1 MMLPN
6 KLQDKINARAEEDS
20 LRSLGLRQDLLDFSS
35 NDYLGFSRSK
45 KIYDKACSILKQ
57 HNYQANGATGSR
69 LLTAN
74 HPLYLDTE
82 KQIASFHN
90 SPSALI
96 FNSGYDANIGFFSS
110 VPQRG
115 DVILYD
121 VLCHA
126 SIRDG
131 IAMSHA
137 KGHKFT
143 HNNVQALEALLEAQ
157 QTPSNTRSEIYV
169 VTEAVF
175 SMDGDMPPLKTIAS
189 LCKKY
194 SAYLIVDQAHA
205 TGVIGPQGKGL
216 VQELGLED
224 LIFARIV
231 TFGKALGC
239 HGAAILGSGK
249 LKGYLVNFA
258 RSFIYTTALPPHTI
272 ATIGAAYSELGDNSD
287 VIKKLQN
294 NISLLQKGIVDAQLT
309 SYFIPSQSAIH
320 CCIIKGNKATKD
332 ISLLLQQNK
341 FDVKAILSP
350 TVPKGQE
357 RLRICL
363 HSYNTKEDITTLVRF
378 LKEFLTP

>member
-1 MMLPN
+1 MLPK
-6 KLQDKINARAEEDS
+6 KLQDKIDARARDSS
-20 LRSLGLRQDLLDFSS
+20 LRSLGFRQDLIDFSS

-45 KIYDKACSILKQ
+45 EIYNKASSILKQ

-82 KQIASFHN
+82 KQIATFHKT
-90 SPSALI
+90 PSALI

-121 VLCHA
+121 ALCHA

-131 IAMSHA
+131 IAMSHTKA
-137 KGHKFT
+137 YKFA
-143 HNNVQALEALLEAQ
+143 HNNLQALEALLEAQ
-157 QTPSNTRSEIYV
+157 NSSSKTGPEIYV

-175 SMDGDMPPLKTIAS
+175 SMDGDRPALKEVAN

-205 TGVIGPQGKGL
+205 TGVIGPKGKGL
-216 VQELGLED
+216 VQELALED
-224 LIFARIV
+224 LVFARIV

-239 HGAAILGSGK
+239 HGAAVLGSCE
-249 LKGYLVNFA
+249 LKSYLINFA
-258 RSFIYTTALPPHTI
+258 RSFIYTTALPPHTL
-272 ATIGAAYSELGDNSD
+272 ATIGAAYRELEHNSD
-287 VIKKLQN
+287 AIKKLQD
-294 NISLLQKGIVDAQLT
+294 NISTLQKSILDAQLT
-309 SYFIPSQSAIH
+309 PHFIPSQSAIH
-320 CCIIKGNKATKD
+320 CCVIKGNKATKD
-332 ISLLLQQNK
+332 VAALLQQNK

-363 HSYNTKEDITTLVRF
+363 HSYNKKEDIKALVAL
-378 LKEFLTP
+378 LKECLTP

>member
-1 MMLPN
+1 MLPK
-6 KLQDKINARAEEDS
+6 KLQDKIDARARDSS
-20 LRSLGLRQDLLDFSS
+20 LRSLGFRQDLIDFSS

-45 KIYDKACSILKQ
+45 EIYNKACSILKQ

-82 KQIASFHN
+82 KQIATFHKT
-90 SPSALI
+90 PSALI

-121 VLCHA
+121 ALCHA

-137 KGHKFT
+137 KAYKFA
-143 HNNVQALEALLEAQ
+143 HNNLQALEALLEAQ
-157 QTPSNTRSEIYV
+157 NSSSKTGPEIYV

-175 SMDGDMPPLKTIAS
+175 SMDGDMPPLKAIAS
-189 LCKKY
+189 LCEKY
-194 SAYLIVDQAHA
+194 SAYLVVDQAHA
-205 TGVIGPQGKGL
+205 TGVIGPKGKGL
-216 VQELGLED
+216 VQELALED
-224 LIFARIV
+224 LVFARIV

-239 HGAAILGSGK
+239 HGAAVLGSCE
-249 LKGYLVNFA
+249 LKSYLINFA
-258 RSFIYTTALPPHTI
+258 RSFIYTTALPPHTL
-272 ATIGAAYSELGDNSD
+272 ATIGAAYRELEHNSD
-287 VIKKLQN
+287 AIKKLQD
-294 NISLLQKGIVDAQLT
+294 NISTLQKSILDAQLT
-309 SYFIPSQSAIH
+309 PHFIPSQSAIH
-320 CCIIKGNKATKD
+320 CCVIKGNKATKD
-332 ISLLLQQNK
+332 VSALLQQNK

-363 HSYNTKEDITTLVRF
+363 HSFNKKEDIIALVRL

>member
-1 MMLPN
+1 MLPK
-6 KLQDKINARAEEDS
+6 KLQDKIDARARDSS
-20 LRSLGLRQDLLDFSS
+20 LRSLGFRQDLIDFSS

-45 KIYDKACSILKQ
+45 EIYNKACSILKQ

-82 KQIASFHN
+82 KQIATFHKT
-90 SPSALI
+90 PSALI

-121 VLCHA
+121 ALCHA

-137 KGHKFT
+137 KGYKFT
-143 HNNVQALEALLEAQ
+143 HNNLQGLEALLEAQ
-157 QTPSNTRSEIYV
+157 NTSSKTGPEIYV

-175 SMDGDMPPLKTIAS
+175 SMDGDMPPLKAIAS
-189 LCKKY
+189 LCEKY
-194 SAYLIVDQAHA
+194 SAYLVVDQAHA
-205 TGVIGPQGKGL
+205 TGVIGPKGKGL
-216 VQELGLED
+216 VQELALED
-224 LIFARIV
+224 LVFARIV

-239 HGAAILGSGK
+239 HGAAVLGSCE
-249 LKGYLVNFA
+249 LKSYLINFA
-258 RSFIYTTALPPHTI
+258 RSFIYTTALPPHTL
-272 ATIGAAYSELGDNSD
+272 ATIGAAYRELEHNSD
-287 VIKKLQN
+287 AIKKLQD
-294 NISLLQKGIVDAQLT
+294 NISTLQKSILDAQLT
-309 SYFIPSQSAIH
+309 PHFIPSQSAIH
-320 CCIIKGNKATKD
+320 CCVIKGNKATKD
-332 ISLLLQQNK
+332 VSALLQQNK

-363 HSYNTKEDITTLVRF
+363 HSFNKKEDIIALVRL

>member
-1 MMLPN
+1 MLPK
-6 KLQDKINARAEEDS
+6 KLQDKIDARASDSS

-35 NDYLGFSRSK
+35 NDYLGFSSSK
-45 KIYDKACSILKQ
+45 KMYNKACSVLKQ
-57 HNYQANGATGSR
+57 HNYQVNGATGSR

-90 SPSALI
+90 TPSALI

-121 VLCHA
+121 ALCHA

-137 KGHKFT
+137 KGHKFA
-143 HNNVQALEALLEAQ
+143 HNNLQGLEALLEDQ
-157 QTPSNTRSEIYV
+157 NTPGKIRPEIYV

-175 SMDGDMPPLKTIAS
+175 SMDGDRPALKELAN

-205 TGVIGPQGKGL
+205 TGVIGPKGKGL
-216 VQELGLED
+216 VQELVLED
-224 LIFARIV
+224 LVFARIV

-239 HGAAILGSGK
+239 HGAAILGSCE
-249 LKGYLVNFA
+249 LKSYLINFA
-258 RSFIYTTALPPHTI
+258 RSFIYTTALPPHTL
-272 ATIGAAYSELGDNSD
+272 ATIEAAYSELEHNSD
-287 VIKKLQN
+287 AIKKLQD
-294 NISLLQKGIVDAQLT
+294 NISTLQKSILDAQLT
-309 SYFIPSQSAIH
+309 PHFIPSQSAIH
-320 CCIIKGNKATKD
+320 CCVIKGNKATKD
-332 ISLLLQQNK
+332 VAALLQQNK

-363 HSYNTKEDITTLVRF
+363 HSFNKKEDIIALVRL

>member
-1 MMLPN
+1 MLPK
-6 KLQDKINARAEEDS
+6 KLQDKIETRAEEHS

-45 KIYDKACSILKQ
+45 KMYNKACSILKQ
-57 HNYQANGATGSR
+57 YNYQANGATGSR

-82 KQIASFHN
+82 KQIATFHN
-90 SPSALI
+90 TPTALI

-121 VLCHA
+121 ALCHA

-131 IAMSHA
+131 ISMSHA
-137 KGHKFT
+137 KGYKFA
-143 HNNVQALEALLEAQ
+143 HNNLQGLEALLETQKKTNKTNA
-157 QTPSNTRSEIYV
+157 EIYV

-175 SMDGDMPPLKTIAS
+175 SMDGDIPPLKAVAT
-189 LCKKY
+189 LCKKHN
-194 SAYLIVDQAHA
+194 AYLIVDQAHA
-205 TGVIGPQGKGL
+205 TGVIGPKGKGL
-216 VQELGLED
+216 VQELDLED
-224 LIFARIV
+224 LVFARIV

-239 HGAAILGSGK
+239 HGAAILGSGE
-249 LKGYLVNFA
+249 LKSYLINFA
-258 RSFIYTTALPPHTI
+258 RSFIYTTALPPHTL
-272 ATIGAAYSELGDNSD
+272 ATIGAAYNKLEDNSD
-287 VIKKLQN
+287 AIKKLQD
-294 NISLLQKGIVDAQLT
+294 NISTLQKGILDTQLT
-309 SYFIPSQSAIH
+309 PYFIPSQSAIH
-320 CCIIKGNKATKD
+320 CCVIKGNKATKD
-332 ISLLLQQNK
+332 IAALLQQNK

-363 HSYNTKEDITTLVRF
+363 HSYNTKEDITALVRL
-378 LKEFLTP
+378 LKEFLTS

>member
-1 MMLPN
+1 MLPK
-6 KLQDKINARAEEDS
+6 KLQDKIDARARDSS
-20 LRSLGLRQDLLDFSS
+20 LRSLGFRQDLIDFSR

-45 KIYDKACSILKQ
+45 EIYNKACSILKQ

-82 KQIASFHN
+82 KQIATFHKT
-90 SPSALI
+90 PSALI

-121 VLCHA
+121 ALCHA

-137 KGHKFT
+137 KGYKFP
-143 HNNVQALEALLEAQ
+143 HNNLQGLEALLEAQ
-157 QTPSNTRSEIYV
+157 NTSSKTGTEIYV

-175 SMDGDMPPLKTIAS
+175 SMDGDMPPLKAIAS
-189 LCKKY
+189 LCEKY
-194 SAYLIVDQAHA
+194 SAYLVVDQAHA
-205 TGVIGPQGKGL
+205 TGVIGPKGKGL
-216 VQELGLED
+216 VQELALED
-224 LIFARIV
+224 LVFARIV

-239 HGAAILGSGK
+239 HGAAVLGSCE
-249 LKGYLVNFA
+249 LKSYLINFA
-258 RSFIYTTALPPHTI
+258 RSFIYTTALPPHTL
-272 ATIGAAYSELGDNSD
+272 ATIGAAYRELEHNSD
-287 VIKKLQN
+287 AIKKLQD
-294 NISLLQKGIVDAQLT
+294 NISTLQKSILDAQLT
-309 SYFIPSQSAIH
+309 PHFIPSQSAIH
-320 CCIIKGNKATKD
+320 CCVIKGNKATKD
-332 ISLLLQQNK
+332 VAALLQQNK

-363 HSYNTKEDITTLVRF
+363 HSYNKKEDIKALVAL
-378 LKEFLTP
+378 LKECLTP

>member
-320 CCIIKGNKATKD
+320 CCIVKGNKATKD

>member
-1 MMLPN
+1 MLPK
-6 KLQDKINARAEEDS
+6 KLQDKIETRAEEHS

-45 KIYDKACSILKQ
+45 KMYNKACSILKQ
-57 HNYQANGATGSR
+57 YNYQANGATGSR

-82 KQIASFHN
+82 KQIATFHN
-90 SPSALI
+90 TPTALI

-121 VLCHA
+121 ALCHA

-131 IAMSHA
+131 ISMSHA
-137 KGHKFT
+137 KGYKFA
-143 HNNVQALEALLEAQ
+143 HNNLQGLEALLETQKKTNKTNA
-157 QTPSNTRSEIYV
+157 EIYV

-175 SMDGDMPPLKTIAS
+175 SMDGDIPPLKAVAT
-189 LCKKY
+189 LCKKHN
-194 SAYLIVDQAHA
+194 AYLIVDQAHA
-205 TGVIGPQGKGL
+205 TGVIGPKGKGL
-216 VQELGLED
+216 VQELDLED
-224 LIFARIV
+224 LVFARIV

-239 HGAAILGSGK
+239 HGAAILGSGE
-249 LKGYLVNFA
+249 LKSYLINFA
-258 RSFIYTTALPPHTI
+258 RSFIYTTALPPHTL
-272 ATIGAAYSELGDNSD
+272 ATIGAAYRELEHNSD
-287 VIKKLQN
+287 AIKKLQD
-294 NISLLQKGIVDAQLT
+294 NISTLQKSILDAQLT
-309 SYFIPSQSAIH
+309 PHFIPSQSAIH
-320 CCIIKGNKATKD
+320 CCVIKGNKATKD
-332 ISLLLQQNK
+332 VAALLQQNK

-363 HSYNTKEDITTLVRF
+363 HSYNKKEDIKALVAL
-378 LKEFLTP
+378 LKECLTP

>member
-1 MMLPN
+1 MLPK
-6 KLQDKINARAEEDS
+6 KLQDKIETRAEEHS

-45 KIYDKACSILKQ
+45 KMYNKACSILKQ
-57 HNYQANGATGSR
+57 YNYQANGATGSR

-82 KQIASFHN
+82 KQIATFHN
-90 SPSALI
+90 TPTALI

-121 VLCHA
+121 ALCHA

-131 IAMSHA
+131 ISMSHA
-137 KGHKFT
+137 KGYKFA
-143 HNNVQALEALLEAQ
+143 HNNLQGLEALLETQKKTNKTNA
-157 QTPSNTRSEIYV
+157 EIYV

-175 SMDGDMPPLKTIAS
+175 SMDGDIPPLKAVAT
-189 LCKKY
+189 LCKKHN
-194 SAYLIVDQAHA
+194 AYLIVDQAHA
-205 TGVIGPQGKGL
+205 TGVIGPKGKGL
-216 VQELGLED
+216 VQELDLED
-224 LIFARIV
+224 LVFASIV

-239 HGAAILGSGK
+239 HGAAILGSGE
-249 LKGYLVNFA
+249 LKSYLINFA
-258 RSFIYTTALPPHTI
+258 RSFIYTTALPPHTL
-272 ATIGAAYSELGDNSD
+272 ATIGAAYSKLEDNSD
-287 VIKKLQN
+287 AIKKLQD
-294 NISLLQKGIVDAQLT
+294 NISTLQKGILDTQLT
-309 SYFIPSQSAIH
+309 PYFIPSQSAIH
-320 CCIIKGNKATKD
+320 CCVIKGNKATKD
-332 ISLLLQQNK
+332 ISTLLQQNK

-363 HSYNTKEDITTLVRF
+363 HSYNTKEDITALVRL
-378 LKEFLTP
+378 LKEFLTS

>member
-1 MMLPN
+1 MLPK
-6 KLQDKINARAEEDS
+6 KLQDKIDARASDSS

-35 NDYLGFSRSK
+35 NDYLGFSSSK
-45 KIYDKACSILKQ
+45 KMYNKACSVLKQ
-57 HNYQANGATGSR
+57 HNYQVNGATGSR

-90 SPSALI
+90 TPSALI

-121 VLCHA
+121 ALCHA

-137 KGHKFT
+137 KGHKFA
-143 HNNVQALEALLEAQ
+143 HNNLQGLEALLEAQ
-157 QTPSNTRSEIYV
+157 NTPSKIHPEIYV

-175 SMDGDMPPLKTIAS
+175 SMDGDRPALKELAN

-205 TGVIGPQGKGL
+205 TGVIGPNGKGL
-216 VQELGLED
+216 VQELVLED
-224 LIFARIV
+224 LVFARIV

-239 HGAAILGSGK
+239 HGAAILGSCE
-249 LKGYLVNFA
+249 LKSYLINFA
-258 RSFIYTTALPPHTI
+258 RSFIYTTALPPHTLS
-272 ATIGAAYSELGDNSD
+272 TIGAAYSELEHNSD
-287 VIKKLQN
+287 AIKKLQD
-294 NISLLQKGIVDAQLT
+294 NISTLQKCILDAQLT

-320 CCIIKGNKATKD
+320 CCVIKGNKATKD
-332 ISLLLQQNK
+332 VSALLQQNK

-363 HSYNTKEDITTLVRF
+363 HSFNKKEDIIALVRL

>member
-1 MMLPN
+1 MLPK
-6 KLQDKINARAEEDS
+6 KLQDKIDARARDSS
-20 LRSLGLRQDLLDFSS
+20 LRSLGFRQDLIDFSS

-45 KIYDKACSILKQ
+45 EIYNKACSILKQ

-82 KQIASFHN
+82 KQIATFHKT
-90 SPSALI
+90 PSALI

-121 VLCHA
+121 ALCHA

-131 IAMSHA
+131 IAMSHTKA
-137 KGHKFT
+137 YKFA
-143 HNNVQALEALLEAQ
+143 HNNLQALEALLEAQ
-157 QTPSNTRSEIYV
+157 NSSSKTGPEIYV

-175 SMDGDMPPLKTIAS
+175 SMDGDRPALKELAN

-205 TGVIGPQGKGL
+205 TGVIGPKGKGL
-216 VQELGLED
+216 VQELALED
-224 LIFARIV
+224 LVFARIV

-239 HGAAILGSGK
+239 HGAAVLGSCE
-249 LKGYLVNFA
+249 LKSYLINFA
-258 RSFIYTTALPPHTI
+258 RSFIYTTALPPHTL
-272 ATIGAAYSELGDNSD
+272 ATIGAAYRELEHNSD
-287 VIKKLQN
+287 AIKKLQD
-294 NISLLQKGIVDAQLT
+294 NISTLQKSILDAQLT
-309 SYFIPSQSAIH
+309 PHFIPSQSAIH
-320 CCIIKGNKATKD
+320 CCVIKGNKATKD
-332 ISLLLQQNK
+332 VAALLQQNK

-363 HSYNTKEDITTLVRF
+363 HSYNKKEDIKALVAL
-378 LKEFLTP
+378 LKECLTP

>member
-1 MMLPN
+1 MLPK
-6 KLQDKINARAEEDS
+6 KLQDKIDARARDSS
-20 LRSLGLRQDLLDFSS
+20 LRSLGFRQDLIDFSS

-45 KIYDKACSILKQ
+45 EIYNKDSSILKQ

-82 KQIASFHN
+82 KQIATFHKT
-90 SPSALI
+90 PSALI

-121 VLCHA
+121 ALCHA

-137 KGHKFT
+137 KAYEFA
-143 HNNVQALEALLEAQ
+143 HNNLQALEALLEAQ
-157 QTPSNTRSEIYV
+157 NSSSKTGPEIYV

-175 SMDGDMPPLKTIAS
+175 SMDGDRPALKEVAN

-205 TGVIGPQGKGL
+205 TGVIGPKGKGL
-216 VQELGLED
+216 VQELALED
-224 LIFARIV
+224 LVFARIV

-239 HGAAILGSGK
+239 HGAAILGSCE
-249 LKGYLVNFA
+249 LKSYLINFA
-258 RSFIYTTALPPHTI
+258 RSFIYTTALPPHTL
-272 ATIGAAYSELGDNSD
+272 ATIGAAYRELEHNSD
-287 VIKKLQN
+287 AIKKLQD
-294 NISLLQKGIVDAQLT
+294 NISTLQMSILDAQLT
-309 SYFIPSQSAIH
+309 PHFIPSQSAIH
-320 CCIIKGNKATKD
+320 CCVIKGNKATKD
-332 ISLLLQQNK
+332 VAALLQQNK

-363 HSYNTKEDITTLVRF
+363 HSYNKKEDIKALVAL
-378 LKEFLTP
+378 LKECLTP

>member
-1 MMLPN
+1 MLPK
-6 KLQDKINARAEEDS
+6 KLQDKIETRAEEHS

-45 KIYDKACSILKQ
+45 KMYNKACSILKQ
-57 HNYQANGATGSR
+57 YNYQANGATGSR

-82 KQIASFHN
+82 KQIATFHN
-90 SPSALI
+90 TPTALI

-121 VLCHA
+121 ALCHA

-131 IAMSHA
+131 ISMSHA
-137 KGHKFT
+137 KGYKFA
-143 HNNVQALEALLEAQ
+143 HNNLQGLEALLETQKKTNKTNA
-157 QTPSNTRSEIYV
+157 EIYV

-175 SMDGDMPPLKTIAS
+175 SMDGDIPPLKAVAT
-189 LCKKY
+189 LCKKHN
-194 SAYLIVDQAHA
+194 AYLIVDQAHA
-205 TGVIGPQGKGL
+205 TGVIGPKGKGL
-216 VQELGLED
+216 VQELDLED
-224 LIFARIV
+224 LVFARIV

-239 HGAAILGSGK
+239 HGAAILGSGE
-249 LKGYLVNFA
+249 LKSYLINFA
-258 RSFIYTTALPPHTI
+258 RSFIYTTALPPHTL
-272 ATIGAAYSELGDNSD
+272 ATIGAAYSKLEDNSD
-287 VIKKLQN
+287 AIKKLQD
-294 NISLLQKGIVDAQLT
+294 NISTLQKGILDTQLT
-309 SYFIPSQSAIH
+309 PYFIPSQSAIH
-320 CCIIKGNKATKD
+320 CCVIKGNKATKD
-332 ISLLLQQNK
+332 ISTLLQQNK

-363 HSYNTKEDITTLVRF
+363 HSYNTKEDITALVRL
-378 LKEFLTP
+378 LKEFLTS

>member
-1 MMLPN
+1 MLPK
-6 KLQDKINARAEEDS
+6 KLQDKIDARARDSS
-20 LRSLGLRQDLLDFSS
+20 LRSLGFRQDLIDFSS

-45 KIYDKACSILKQ
+45 EIYNKACSILKQ

-82 KQIASFHN
+82 KQIATFHKT
-90 SPSALI
+90 PSALI

-121 VLCHA
+121 ALCHA

-131 IAMSHA
+131 IAISHA
-137 KGHKFT
+137 KGYKFP
-143 HNNVQALEALLEAQ
+143 HNNLQGLEALLEAQ
-157 QTPSNTRSEIYV
+157 NTSSKTGTEIYV

-175 SMDGDMPPLKTIAS
+175 SMDGDMPPLKAIAS
-189 LCKKY
+189 LCEKY
-194 SAYLIVDQAHA
+194 SAYLVVDQAHA
-205 TGVIGPQGKGL
+205 TGVIGPKGKGL
-216 VQELGLED
+216 VQELALED
-224 LIFARIV
+224 LVFARIV

-239 HGAAILGSGK
+239 HGAAVLGSCE
-249 LKGYLVNFA
+249 LKSYLINFA
-258 RSFIYTTALPPHTI
+258 RSFIYTTALPPHTL
-272 ATIGAAYSELGDNSD
+272 ATIGAAYRELEHNSD
-287 VIKKLQN
+287 AIKKLQD
-294 NISLLQKGIVDAQLT
+294 NISTLQKSILDAQLT
-309 SYFIPSQSAIH
+309 PHFIPSQSAIH
-320 CCIIKGNKATKD
+320 CCVIKGNKATKD
-332 ISLLLQQNK
+332 VAALLQQNK

-363 HSYNTKEDITTLVRF
+363 HSYNKKEDIKALVAL
-378 LKEFLTP
+378 LKECLTP

>member
-1 MMLPN
+1 MLPK
-6 KLQDKINARAEEDS
+6 KLQDKIDARARDSS
-20 LRSLGLRQDLLDFSS
+20 LRSLGFRQDLIDFSS

-45 KIYDKACSILKQ
+45 EIYNKASSILKQ

-82 KQIASFHN
+82 KQIATFHKT
-90 SPSALI
+90 PSALI

-121 VLCHA
+121 ALCHA

-131 IAMSHA
+131 IAMSHTKA
-137 KGHKFT
+137 YKFA
-143 HNNVQALEALLEAQ
+143 HNNLQALEALLEAQ
-157 QTPSNTRSEIYV
+157 NSSSKTGPEIYV

-175 SMDGDMPPLKTIAS
+175 SMDGDRPALKEVAN

-205 TGVIGPQGKGL
+205 TGVIGPKGKGL
-216 VQELGLED
+216 VQELALED
-224 LIFARIV
+224 LVFARIV

-239 HGAAILGSGK
+239 HGAAVLGSCE
-249 LKGYLVNFA
+249 LKSYLINFA
-258 RSFIYTTALPPHTI
+258 RSFIYTTALPPHTL
-272 ATIGAAYSELGDNSD
+272 ATIGAAYRELEHNSD
-287 VIKKLQN
+287 AIKKLQD
-294 NISLLQKGIVDAQLT
+294 NISTLQMSILDAQLT
-309 SYFIPSQSAIH
+309 PHFIPSQSAIH
-320 CCIIKGNKATKD
+320 CCVIKGNKATKD
-332 ISLLLQQNK
+332 VAALLQQNK

-363 HSYNTKEDITTLVRF
+363 HSYNKKEDIKALVAL
-378 LKEFLTP
+378 LKECLTP

>member
-1 MMLPN
+1 MLPK
-6 KLQDKINARAEEDS
+6 KLQDKIDARARDSS
-20 LRSLGLRQDLLDFSS
+20 LRSLGFRQDLIDFSS

-45 KIYDKACSILKQ
+45 EIYNKACSILKQ

-82 KQIASFHN
+82 KQIATFHKT
-90 SPSALI
+90 PSALI

-121 VLCHA
+121 ALCHA

-137 KGHKFT
+137 KGHKFL
-143 HNNVQALEALLEAQ
+143 HNNLKVLENLLVTQ
-157 QTPSNTRSEIYV
+157 QQVKNKSAEIYV

-175 SMDGDMPPLKTIAS
+175 SMDGDIPPLKAIAS
-189 LCKKY
+189 LCEKY

-205 TGVIGPQGKGL
+205 TGVIGPKGKGL
-216 VQELGLED
+216 VQELALED
-224 LIFARIV
+224 LVFARIV

-239 HGAAILGSGK
+239 HGAAILGSCE
-249 LKGYLVNFA
+249 LKSYLINFA
-258 RSFIYTTALPPHTI
+258 RSFIYTTALPPHTL
-272 ATIGAAYSELGDNSD
+272 ATIGAAYRELEHNSD
-287 VIKKLQN
+287 AIKKLQD
-294 NISLLQKGIVDAQLT
+294 NISTLQMSILDAQLT
-309 SYFIPSQSAIH
+309 PHFIPSQSAIH
-320 CCIIKGNKATKD
+320 CCVIKGNKATKD
-332 ISLLLQQNK
+332 VAALLQQNK

-363 HSYNTKEDITTLVRF
+363 HSYNKKEDIKALVAL
-378 LKEFLTP
+378 LKECLTP

>member
-1 MMLPN
+1 MLPK
-6 KLQDKINARAEEDS
+6 KLQDKIETRAEEHS

-45 KIYDKACSILKQ
+45 KMYNKACSILKQ
-57 HNYQANGATGSR
+57 YNYQANGATGSR

-82 KQIASFHN
+82 KQIATFHN
-90 SPSALI
+90 TPTALI

-121 VLCHA
+121 ALCHA

-131 IAMSHA
+131 ISMSHA
-137 KGHKFT
+137 KGYKFA
-143 HNNVQALEALLEAQ
+143 HNNLQGLEALLETQKKTNKTNA
-157 QTPSNTRSEIYV
+157 EIYV

-175 SMDGDMPPLKTIAS
+175 SMDGDTPPLKAVAT
-189 LCKKY
+189 LCKKHN
-194 SAYLIVDQAHA
+194 AYLIVDQAHA
-205 TGVIGPQGKGL
+205 TGVIGPKGKGL
-216 VQELGLED
+216 VQELDLED
-224 LIFARIV
+224 LVFARIV

-239 HGAAILGSGK
+239 HGAAILGSGE
-249 LKGYLVNFA
+249 LKSYLINFA
-258 RSFIYTTALPPHTI
+258 RSFIYTTALPPHTL
-272 ATIGAAYSELGDNSD
+272 ATIGAAYSKLEDNSD
-287 VIKKLQN
+287 AIKKLQD
-294 NISLLQKGIVDAQLT
+294 NISTLQKGILDTQLT
-309 SYFIPSQSAIH
+309 PYFIPSQSAIH
-320 CCIIKGNKATKD
+320 CCVIKGNKATKD
-332 ISLLLQQNK
+332 IAALLQQNK

-363 HSYNTKEDITTLVRF
+363 HSYNTKEDITALVRL
-378 LKEFLTP
+378 LKEFLTS

>member
-1 MMLPN
+1 MLPN
-6 KLQDKINARAEEDS
+6 KLQDKIDARVKDNS
-20 LRSLGLRQDLLDFSS
+20 LRSLDVRQDLIDFSS

-45 KIYDKACSILKQ
+45 KIYDAASATLKKLQ
-57 HNYQANGATGSR
+57 HQVNGATGSR

-74 HPLYLDTE
+74 HPLYHVTE
-82 KQIASFHN
+82 KQIARFHN

-121 VLCHA
+121 RLCHA

-131 IAMSHA
+131 ITMSHA
-137 KGHKFT
+137 KGHKFA
-143 HNNVQALEALLEAQ
+143 HNNLQALEVLLKAHKQSSKTGAEM
-157 QTPSNTRSEIYV
+157 YV

-175 SMDGDMPPLKTIAS
+175 SMDGDIPPLNAIAT
-189 LCKKY
+189 LCKKHK
-194 SAYLIVDQAHA
+194 AFLIVDQAHA
-205 TGVIGPQGKGL
+205 TGVVGPKGKGL
-216 VQELGLED
+216 IQELAIED

-239 HGAAILGSGK
+239 HGAAILASGE
-249 LKGYLVNFA
+249 LKNYLVNFA
-258 RSFIYTTALPPHTI
+258 RSFIYTTALPAHAL
-272 ATIGAAYSELGDNSD
+272 ATIGAAYTELENNSD

-294 NISLLQKGIVDAQLT
+294 NITLLQGCIIKEHLT
-309 SYFIPSQSAIH
+309 PYFIKSTSAIH
-320 CCIIKGNKATKD
+320 SCVIKGNKATKD
-332 ISLLLQQNK
+332 ISALLRQNK

-363 HSYNTKEDITTLVRF
+363 HSYNTKEDITTLVRL

>member
-1 MMLPN
+1 MLPK
-6 KLQDKINARAEEDS
+6 KLQDKIDARARDSS
-20 LRSLGLRQDLLDFSS
+20 LRSLGFRQDLIDFSS

-45 KIYDKACSILKQ
+45 EIYNKACSILKQ

-82 KQIASFHN
+82 KEIATSQKT
-90 SPSALI
+90 PSALI

-121 VLCHA
+121 ALCHA

-137 KGHKFT
+137 KGYKFP
-143 HNNVQALEALLEAQ
+143 HNNLQGLEALLEAQ
-157 QTPSNTRSEIYV
+157 NTSSKTGTEIYV

-175 SMDGDMPPLKTIAS
+175 SMDGDMPPLKAIAS
-189 LCKKY
+189 LCEKY
-194 SAYLIVDQAHA
+194 SVYLVVDQAHA
-205 TGVIGPQGKGL
+205 TGVIGPKGKGL
-216 VQELGLED
+216 VQELALED
-224 LIFARIV
+224 LVFARIV

-239 HGAAILGSGK
+239 HGAAVLGSCE
-249 LKGYLVNFA
+249 LKSYLINFA
-258 RSFIYTTALPPHTI
+258 RSFIYTTALPPHTL
-272 ATIGAAYSELGDNSD
+272 ATIGAAYRELEHNSD
-287 VIKKLQN
+287 AIKKLQD
-294 NISLLQKGIVDAQLT
+294 NISTLQKSILDAQLT
-309 SYFIPSQSAIH
+309 PHFIPSQSAIH
-320 CCIIKGNKATKD
+320 CCVIKGNKATKD
-332 ISLLLQQNK
+332 VAALLQQNK

-363 HSYNTKEDITTLVRF
+363 HSYNKKEDIKALVAL
-378 LKEFLTP
+378 LKECLTP

>member
-239 HGAAILGSGK
+239 HGAAILASGE

-294 NISLLQKGIVDAQLT
+294 NISLLQKGIVDAQLS

-332 ISLLLQQNK
+332 ISSLLQQNK

>member
-6 KLQDKINARAEEDS
+6 KLQDKIDARAKDNS
-20 LRSLGLRQDLLDFSS
+20 LRNLGLSQDLQDFSS

-45 KIYDKACSILKQ
+45 KIYNKACDILKQ
-57 HNYQANGATGSR
+57 HDFQVNGATGSR

-90 SPSALI
+90 SPTALI
-96 FNSGYDANIGFFSS
+96 FNSGYAANIGFFSS

-121 VLCHA
+121 ALCHA

-137 KGHKFT
+137 KGHKYL
-143 HNNVQALEALLEAQ
+143 HNNLKALENLLVAQ
-157 QTPSNTRSEIYV
+157 QQVKNKTAEIYV

-175 SMDGDMPPLKTIAS
+175 SMDGDMPPLKAIAS
-189 LCKKY
+189 LCEKY

-205 TGVIGPQGKGL
+205 TGVIGPKGKGL

-224 LIFARIV
+224 VIFARIV
-231 TFGKALGC
+231 TFGKAIGC
-239 HGAAILGSGK
+239 HGAAILGSCE
-249 LKGYLVNFA
+249 LKNYLINFA
-258 RSFIYTTALPPHTI
+258 RSFIYTTALPPHTV
-272 ATIGAAYSELGDNSD
+272 ATIRAAYSELEQNSD
-287 VIKKLQN
+287 AIKKLQN
-294 NISLLQKGIVDAQLT
+294 NISYLKARIAKEQLT
-309 SYFIPSQSAIH
+309 PYFISSQSAIH

-332 ISLLLQQNK
+332 ISALLQQNK
-341 FDVKAILSP
+341 FDVKPILSP
-350 TVPKGQE
+350 TVPRGQE
-357 RLRICL
+357 RLRICV
-363 HSYNTKEDITTLVRF
+363 HSYTKKEDITTLVRL

>member
-1 MMLPN
+1 MMPK
-6 KLQDKINARAEEDS
+6 KLQDKIETRAEEHS

-45 KIYDKACSILKQ
+45 KMYNKACSILKQ
-57 HNYQANGATGSR
+57 YNYQANGATGSR

-82 KQIASFHN
+82 KQIATFHN
-90 SPSALI
+90 TPTALI

-121 VLCHA
+121 ALCHA

-131 IAMSHA
+131 ISMSHA
-137 KGHKFT
+137 KGYKFA
-143 HNNVQALEALLEAQ
+143 HNNLQGLEALLETQKKTNKTNA
-157 QTPSNTRSEIYV
+157 EIYV

-175 SMDGDMPPLKTIAS
+175 SMDGDIPPLKAVAT
-189 LCKKY
+189 LCKKHN
-194 SAYLIVDQAHA
+194 AYLIVDQAHA
-205 TGVIGPQGKGL
+205 TGVIGPKGKGL
-216 VQELGLED
+216 VQELDLED
-224 LIFARIV
+224 LVFARIV

-239 HGAAILGSGK
+239 HGAAILGSGE
-249 LKGYLVNFA
+249 LKSYLINFA
-258 RSFIYTTALPPHTI
+258 RSFIYTTALPPHTL
-272 ATIGAAYSELGDNSD
+272 ATIGAAYSKLEDNSD
-287 VIKKLQN
+287 AIKKLQD
-294 NISLLQKGIVDAQLT
+294 NISTLQKGILDTQLT
-309 SYFIPSQSAIH
+309 PYFIPSQSAIH
-320 CCIIKGNKATKD
+320 CCVIKGNKATKD
-332 ISLLLQQNK
+332 ISTLLQQNK

-363 HSYNTKEDITTLVRF
+363 HSYNTKEDITALVRL
-378 LKEFLTP
+378 LKEFLTS

>member
-1 MMLPN
+1 MLPK
-6 KLQDKINARAEEDS
+6 KLQDKIDARARDSS
-20 LRSLGLRQDLLDFSS
+20 LRSLGFRQDLIDFSS

-45 KIYDKACSILKQ
+45 EIYNKACSILKQ

-82 KQIASFHN
+82 KQIATFHKT
-90 SPSALI
+90 PSALI

-121 VLCHA
+121 ALCHA

-137 KGHKFT
+137 KAYKFA
-143 HNNVQALEALLEAQ
+143 HNNLQALEALLEAQ
-157 QTPSNTRSEIYV
+157 NSSSKTGPEIYV

-175 SMDGDMPPLKTIAS
+175 SMDGDMPPLKAIAS
-189 LCKKY
+189 LCEKY
-194 SAYLIVDQAHA
+194 SAYLVVDQAHA
-205 TGVIGPQGKGL
+205 TGVIGPKGKGL
-216 VQELGLED
+216 VQELALED
-224 LIFARIV
+224 LVFARIV

-239 HGAAILGSGK
+239 HGAAVLGSCE
-249 LKGYLVNFA
+249 LKSYLINFA
-258 RSFIYTTALPPHTI
+258 RSFIYTTALPPHTL
-272 ATIGAAYSELGDNSD
+272 ATIGAAYRELEHNSD
-287 VIKKLQN
+287 AIKKLQD
-294 NISLLQKGIVDAQLT
+294 NISRLQKSILDAQLT
-309 SYFIPSQSAIH
+309 PHFIPSQSAIH
-320 CCIIKGNKATKD
+320 CCVIKGNKATKD
-332 ISLLLQQNK
+332 VAALLQQNK

-363 HSYNTKEDITTLVRF
+363 HSYNKKEDIKALVAL
-378 LKEFLTP
+378 LKECLTP

>member
-1 MMLPN
+1 MLPK
-6 KLQDKINARAEEDS
+6 KLQDKIETRAEEHS

-45 KIYDKACSILKQ
+45 KMYNKACSILKQ
-57 HNYQANGATGSR
+57 YNYQANGATGSR

-82 KQIASFHN
+82 KQIATFHN
-90 SPSALI
+90 TPTALI

-121 VLCHA
+121 ALCHA

-131 IAMSHA
+131 ISMSHA
-137 KGHKFT
+137 KGYKFA
-143 HNNVQALEALLEAQ
+143 HNNLQGLEALLETQKKTNKTNA
-157 QTPSNTRSEIYV
+157 EIYV

-175 SMDGDMPPLKTIAS
+175 SMDGDIPPLKAVAT
-189 LCKKY
+189 LCKKHN
-194 SAYLIVDQAHA
+194 AYLIVDQAHA
-205 TGVIGPQGKGL
+205 TGVIGPKGKGL
-216 VQELGLED
+216 VQELDLED
-224 LIFARIV
+224 LVFARIV

-239 HGAAILGSGK
+239 HGAAILGSGE
-249 LKGYLVNFA
+249 LKSYLINFA
-258 RSFIYTTALPPHTI
+258 RSFIYTTALPPHTL
-272 ATIGAAYSELGDNSD
+272 ATIGAAYSKLEDNSD
-287 VIKKLQN
+287 AIKKLQD
-294 NISLLQKGIVDAQLT
+294 NISTLQKGILDTQLT
-309 SYFIPSQSAIH
+309 PYFIPSQSAIH
-320 CCIIKGNKATKD
+320 CCVIKGNKATKD
-332 ISLLLQQNK
+332 IAALLQQNK

-363 HSYNTKEDITTLVRF
+363 HSYNTKEDITTLVRL

>member
-1 MMLPN
+1 MLPK
-6 KLQDKINARAEEDS
+6 KLQDKIETRAEEHS

-45 KIYDKACSILKQ
+45 KMYNKACSILKQ
-57 HNYQANGATGSR
+57 YNYQANGATGSR

-82 KQIASFHN
+82 KQIATFHN
-90 SPSALI
+90 TPTALI

-121 VLCHA
+121 ALCHA

-131 IAMSHA
+131 ISMSHA
-137 KGHKFT
+137 KGYKFA
-143 HNNVQALEALLEAQ
+143 HNNLQGLEALLETQKKTNKTNA
-157 QTPSNTRSEIYV
+157 EIYV

-175 SMDGDMPPLKTIAS
+175 SMDGDIPPLKAVAT
-189 LCKKY
+189 LCKKHN
-194 SAYLIVDQAHA
+194 AYLIVDQAHA
-205 TGVIGPQGKGL
+205 TGVIGPKGKGL
-216 VQELGLED
+216 VQELDLED
-224 LIFARIV
+224 LVFARIV

-239 HGAAILGSGK
+239 HGAAILGSGE
-249 LKGYLVNFA
+249 LKSYLINFA
-258 RSFIYTTALPPHTI
+258 RSFIYTTALPPHTL
-272 ATIGAAYSELGDNSD
+272 ATIGAAYSKLEDNSD
-287 VIKKLQN
+287 AIKKLQD
-294 NISLLQKGIVDAQLT
+294 NISTLQKGILDTQLT
-309 SYFIPSQSAIH
+309 PYFIPSQSAIH
-320 CCIIKGNKATKD
+320 CCVIKGNKATKD
-332 ISLLLQQNK
+332 ISALLQQNK

-363 HSYNTKEDITTLVRF
+363 HSYNTKEDITALVRL
-378 LKEFLTP
+378 LKEFLTS

>member
-1 MMLPN
+1 MLPK
-6 KLQDKINARAEEDS
+6 KLQDKIETRAEEHS

-45 KIYDKACSILKQ
+45 KMYNKACSILKQ
-57 HNYQANGATGSR
+57 YNYQANGATGSR

-82 KQIASFHN
+82 KQIATFHN
-90 SPSALI
+90 TPTALI

-121 VLCHA
+121 ALCHA

-131 IAMSHA
+131 ISMSHA
-137 KGHKFT
+137 KGYKFA
-143 HNNVQALEALLEAQ
+143 HNNLQGLEALLETQKKTNKTNA
-157 QTPSNTRSEIYV
+157 EIYV

-175 SMDGDMPPLKTIAS
+175 SMDGDIPPLKAVAT
-189 LCKKY
+189 LCKKHN
-194 SAYLIVDQAHA
+194 AYLIVDQAHA
-205 TGVIGPQGKGL
+205 TGVIGPKGKGL
-216 VQELGLED
+216 VQELDLED
-224 LIFARIV
+224 LVFARIV

-239 HGAAILGSGK
+239 HGAAILGSGE
-249 LKGYLVNFA
+249 LKSYLINFA
-258 RSFIYTTALPPHTI
+258 RSFIYTTALPPHTL
-272 ATIGAAYSELGDNSD
+272 ATIGAAYSKLEDNSD
-287 VIKKLQN
+287 AIKKLQD
-294 NISLLQKGIVDAQLT
+294 NISTLQKGILDTQLT
-309 SYFIPSQSAIH
+309 PYFIPSQSAIH
-320 CCIIKGNKATKD
+320 CCVIKGNKATKD
-332 ISLLLQQNK
+332 IAALLQQNK

-363 HSYNTKEDITTLVRF
+363 HSYNTKEDITALVRL
-378 LKEFLTP
+378 LKEFLTS

>member
-1 MMLPN
+1 L
-6 KLQDKINARAEEDS
+6 I
-20 LRSLGLRQDLLDFSS
+20 DFSS

-45 KIYDKACSILKQ
+45 EIYNKASSILKQ

-82 KQIASFHN
+82 KQIATFHKT
-90 SPSALI
+90 PSALI

-121 VLCHA
+121 ALCHA

-137 KGHKFT
+137 KGYKFT
-143 HNNVQALEALLEAQ
+143 HNNLQGLEALLEAQ
-157 QTPSNTRSEIYV
+157 NTSSKTGPEIYV

-175 SMDGDMPPLKTIAS
+175 SMDGDRPALKEVAN

-205 TGVIGPQGKGL
+205 TGVIGPKGKGL
-216 VQELGLED
+216 VQELALED
-224 LIFARIV
+224 LVFARIV

-239 HGAAILGSGK
+239 HGAAVLGSCE
-249 LKGYLVNFA
+249 LKSYLINFA
-258 RSFIYTTALPPHTI
+258 RSFIYTTALPPHTL
-272 ATIGAAYSELGDNSD
+272 ATIGAAYRELEHNSD
-287 VIKKLQN
+287 AIKKLQD
-294 NISLLQKGIVDAQLT
+294 NISTLQKSILDAQLT
-309 SYFIPSQSAIH
+309 PHFIPSQSAIH
-320 CCIIKGNKATKD
+320 CCVIKGNKATKD
-332 ISLLLQQNK
+332 VAALLQQNK

-363 HSYNTKEDITTLVRF
+363 HSYNKKEDIKALVAL
-378 LKEFLTP
+378 LKECLTP